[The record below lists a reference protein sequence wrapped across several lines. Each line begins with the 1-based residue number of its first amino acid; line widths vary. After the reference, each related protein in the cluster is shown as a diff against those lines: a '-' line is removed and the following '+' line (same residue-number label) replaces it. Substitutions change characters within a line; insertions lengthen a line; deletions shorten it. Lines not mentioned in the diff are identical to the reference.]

1 MDLGYKDKAV
11 IVTGGGSNIG
21 RAISLTFAGEG
32 ANVVIAEIDTS
43 QGEKVAKEADAL
55 KAGGKTIVAQC
66 DVTDLD
72 SVSAMI
78 QKTIDEFGRVSALVN
93 NVGWDQL
100 MLFTE
105 TTPDFWD
112 KIISINYKGALNCTK
127 AILTHYI
134 DNNGGSI
141 VSMSSD
147 ASRMG
152 EFREAVYGGC
162 KAAINSFMKTIA
174 RENGKFGVRCNAV
187 CPGVTIPG
195 SSEDVGAQS
204 MWADRQIGFDDDQ
217 LEKIKRAYPL
227 RKIGK
232 PQDVANTVVF
242 LSSELVAGHITGQVV
257 SVSGGYS
264 MVG

>member
-32 ANVVIAEIDTS
+32 ANVVIAEIDPS

-55 KAGGKTIVAQC
+55 KAGGKTIVTQC

-78 QKTIDEFGRVSALVN
+78 QKAIDEFGRVSALVN

-195 SSEDVGAQS
+195 SSEDVGEQS